1 MEIYV
6 PKLKKLNPT
15 SVGVT
20 QFQKRHYMYQRTLRD
35 TLKLLQLGVDLTDSR
50 KMNSDIASHVEFIVK
65 QFHLTNSSNFTK
77 YASQVWTW
85 HADAQMYGD
94 LEIVDIDGIFYQR
107 TWAKQK
113 LKNKLDTLGLLFW
126 LDYSATAKVSNALTL
141 MIGQN
146 AYFNKSAQ
154 SLRRRIQMD
163 SKPYYGRVG
172 VLKKHK
178 QQGSFVESEH
188 LDNLRNLNEV
198 RTDLL
203 YKHGIKAA
211 LEIVELTSN
220 ILLLEPRSMGLSTHM
235 LERNG
240 MAFVFDFLRYIAAC
254 TNVNVFEH
262 AIDLAMHKAVDD
274 PMAAPKHIFQY
285 LKNENPFSNKTIQAL
300 MKRTEL
306 DPNYT

>member
-6 PKLKKLNPT
+6 PKLKILSDLKIENT
-15 SVGVT
+15 
-20 QFQKRHYMYQRTLRD
+20 FKKNHYEYQRDLED
-35 TLKLLQLGVDLTDSR
+35 ALVLSLLSTKIHTASNVSR
-50 KMNSDIASHVEFIVK
+50 HVKFIKQQFSLQSTSDYEKVK
-65 QFHLTNSSNFTK
+65 DVLWKQYRN
-77 YASQVWTW
+77 
-85 HADAQMYGD
+85 AQYVGSV
-94 LEIVDIDGIFYQR
+94 EIVDLHGVFYTR
-107 TWAKQK
+107 TWSKVKVAPSTQAI
-113 LKNKLDTLGLLFW
+113 GMLFW
-126 LDYSATAKVSNALTL
+126 LDFDAKAKASNVLTL
-141 MIGQN
+141 MIGQH
-146 AYFNKSAQ
+146 AHFNKNAQ
-154 SLRRRIQMD
+154 SLRRRIQQEM
-163 SKPYYGRVG
+163 KPHMSRFAM
-172 VLKKHK
+172 LREHEKK
-178 QQGSFVESEH
+178 GSDVNDDLLTTTRKITET
-188 LDNLRNLNEV
+188 

-285 LKNENPFSNKTIQAL
+285 LKNENPFSIKTIQAL